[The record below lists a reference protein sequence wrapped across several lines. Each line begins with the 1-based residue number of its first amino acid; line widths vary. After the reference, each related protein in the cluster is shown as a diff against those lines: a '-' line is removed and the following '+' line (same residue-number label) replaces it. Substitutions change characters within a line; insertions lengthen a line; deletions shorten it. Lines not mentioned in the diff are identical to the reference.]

1 MNSSEPSA
9 EERIPSRT
17 LLTVRSAEIGVAVI
31 LAVLSLSTIWSNY
44 ELGAGWSGYGPE
56 PGYFPFRLGIVVL
69 IASLVVIYHAIRDN
83 DRSAFLE
90 VEQAKMV
97 AVILVPLIFFII
109 GIVYLGIYVAST
121 IFIAAFMFFLGKF
134 AWWKSALLSTGLML
148 AFFYIFEIQFKVPLP
163 KGPLEAWL
171 GY

>member
-17 LLTVRSAEIGVAVI
+17 VLTMRGAEIGVAVI
-31 LAVLSLSTIWSNY
+31 LAVISLCTIWSNY
-44 ELGAGWSGYGPE
+44 QLGAGWSGYGPE
-56 PGYFPFRLGIVVL
+56 PGYFPLRLGVVIL
-69 IASLVVIYHAIRDN
+69 LASLVVLYHAIRDN

-90 VEQAKMV
+90 IEQAKLV
-97 AVILVPLIFFII
+97 AVILIPLVIF
-109 GIVYLGIYVAST
+109 IVAIAYLGIYVAST
-121 IFIAAFMFFLGKF
+121 LFIAAFMLFLGKF
-134 AWWKSALLSTGLML
+134 PWWKTALVSVLLML
-148 AFFYIFEIQFKVPLP
+148 AFFYVFEIQFKVPLP